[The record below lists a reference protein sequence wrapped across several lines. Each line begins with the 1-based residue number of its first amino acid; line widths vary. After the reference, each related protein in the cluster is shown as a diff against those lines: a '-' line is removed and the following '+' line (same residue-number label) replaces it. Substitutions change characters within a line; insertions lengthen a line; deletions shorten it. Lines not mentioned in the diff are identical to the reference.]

1 MSIEQYDGSDF
12 DLSVD
17 VAVVGGGACGL
28 TAAIAAAREGAE
40 TVVLEADA
48 TCAGT
53 TAMSI
58 GLIAAAGTKLQ
69 QEAGIED
76 TPDKFVADILAA
88 TRGET
93 DPEHARFLA
102 EASGPVIDWLTD
114 EVGCKLRHEPNWAGY
129 GHKTLRCHGTP
140 NNSGEELIAMLLEAA
155 NDAGA
160 TVLTQSRASALIV
173 DDEHNVRGVRFSSPD
188 GDQVIGCKALVLASS
203 GFGANR
209 ALVSKHIP
217 AMAEAL
223 YHGCENHQGDA
234 LSWGEALGGETG
246 DLGSYQ
252 GIGTLTKFGLN
263 LPHLVLIRGGFMVNS
278 SGRRFMHELD
288 NLSGHGALIAAQEDG
303 RAWMIYDQGSHEANS
318 SSFREYRDFG
328 ALLEGGSRFDNVA
341 SMSAKTGIDEAGIV
355 ATLAQVS
362 SLRESGEVDK
372 FGRSFADSL
381 PLEPPFF
388 AVEVRG
394 ALFHTQGGLCIDRT
408 ARVKR
413 AGGGVFPN
421 LFAGGGAARS
431 VSGPAEWG
439 YLPAIGLATAVVFG
453 AVAGREAGRLA

>member
-1 MSIEQYDGSDF
+1 MSIEQFDGNEF

-17 VAVVGGGACGL
+17 VAIIGGGACGL

-69 QEAGIED
+69 KAAGIDD
-76 TPDKFVADILAA
+76 TPGKFVADILAA
-88 TRGET
+88 TRGQT

-140 NNSGEELIAMLLEAA
+140 NNSGEELIAMLLAAA

-160 TVLTQSRASALIV
+160 TVLTQSRATALIV
-173 DDEHNVRGVRFSSPD
+173 DDQHVVRGVRFTSPD
-188 GDQVIGCKALVLASS
+188 GDQVIGCKAAVLASS

-209 ALVSKHIP
+209 ALVRQHIP
-217 AMAEAL
+217 QMGEAL

-234 LSWGEALGGETG
+234 LLWGEALGAQTG
-246 DLGSYQ
+246 DLGAYQ
-252 GIGTLTKFGLN
+252 GIGTLTNFGLN
-263 LPHLVLIRGGFMVNS
+263 LPHLVLIRGGFMVNKA
-278 SGRRFMHELD
+278 GQRFMHELD
-288 NLSGHGALIAAQEDG
+288 NLSGHGALIAAQEEG
-303 RAWMIYDQGSHEANS
+303 RAWMIYDQASHEANCA
-318 SSFREYRDFG
+318 SFQEYRDFG
-328 ALLEGGSRFDNVA
+328 TMLEGGNRFDDLA
-341 SMSAKTGIDEAGIV
+341 SLAAKTGINADGIA
-355 ATLAQVS
+355 ATFAQIAELRS
-362 SLRESGEVDK
+362 STSADA
-372 FGRSFADSL
+372 FGRSFADAL
-381 PLEPPFF
+381 PLHPPYF
-388 AVEVRG
+388 AVAVRG
-394 ALFHTQGGLCIDRT
+394 ALFHTQGGLCIDST

-413 AGGGVFPN
+413 KGGGVFAN

-453 AVAGREAGRLA
+453 AVAGREAGKLA